1 MYIIATADHSTI
13 SPHVNPPNWVKI
25 KVTAEGIVASEVV
38 LSRRDRRRSS
48 VNDYAEA
55 MSARLGCMNGVAQ
68 DVSQRHDARVVKS
81 VA

>member
-38 LSRRDRRRSS
+38 LPRRDRRRSS
-48 VNDYAEA
+48 VNDYGEA
-55 MSARLGCMNGVAQ
+55 MTARLDFTYSVAQ
-68 DVSQRHDARVVKS
+68 DVSQRLARPHTV
-81 VA
+81 